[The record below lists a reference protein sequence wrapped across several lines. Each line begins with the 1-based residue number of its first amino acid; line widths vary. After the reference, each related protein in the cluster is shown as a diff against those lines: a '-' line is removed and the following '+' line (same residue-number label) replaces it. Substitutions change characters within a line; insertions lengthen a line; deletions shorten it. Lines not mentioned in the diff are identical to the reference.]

1 VAPARGGR
9 WLGRRLRL
17 RLARWAVERVSS
29 LEAADPAARLLAV
42 DGPYSDLDNDGERHV
57 IDEWRQH
64 IAPFRNLEELSAAA
78 GRSAA
83 AAAELDE
90 AVRTARRSGAS
101 WADIGR
107 ATAMSRQSANERWSN
122 RL

>member
-64 IAPFRNLEELSAAA
+64 IAPFRNLE
-78 GRSAA
+78 
-83 AAAELDE
+83 
-90 AVRTARRSGAS
+90 
-101 WADIGR
+101 
-107 ATAMSRQSANERWSN
+107 
-122 RL
+122 

>member
-1 VAPARGGR
+1 
-9 WLGRRLRL
+9 
-17 RLARWAVERVSS
+17 
-29 LEAADPAARLLAV
+29 
-42 DGPYSDLDNDGERHV
+42 V
-57 IDEWRQH
+57 IDEWRRH
-64 IAPFRNLEELSAAA
+64 IAPFQNLDEVSAAA

-90 AVRTARRSGAS
+90 AVRTVRRSGAS

-107 ATAMSRQSANERWSN
+107 ATGMSRQSTNERWSS